1 MDSHSDLAD
10 VTLAPIGRSRL
21 YEQVIARVRD
31 HIDIQG
37 LEPGDRLLPER
48 EMAER
53 LGVSRT
59 SLRQALTALEVMGL
73 IEVRHGGGAFI
84 TQPPE
89 ALLPHLAAALADAH
103 EQLPAIM
110 EVRQAIETQTAR
122 LAGLRRTQSDI
133 EGLARALEE
142 MAKAGADVERA
153 AEADRHFHDGI
164 AVAARSPLLYE
175 LWAHTADPIDF
186 TRRASLARPGRPAAS
201 LRAHRRIFDAI
212 VSGDGN
218 GAARAMRKHLDVV
231 ADVGFLD
238 TLRHLAA

>member
-1 MDSHSDLAD
+1 MTGSHPDHAAL
-10 VTLAPIGRSRL
+10 VPIGRSRL

-31 HIDIQG
+31 HIDLEG

-73 IEVRHGGGAFI
+73 VEVRHGGGVFI

-89 ALLPHLAAALADAH
+89 ALLPHLATALADAH
-103 EQLPAIM
+103 AQLPAIM
-110 EVRQAIETQTAR
+110 EVRQAIETQNAR
-122 LAGLRRTQSDI
+122 LAALRRTRDDI
-133 EGLARALEE
+133 DGLTGALQE
-142 MAKAGADVERA
+142 M
-153 AEADRHFHDGI
+153 AEADDDVDRAADADRRFHDGI
-164 AVAARSPLLYE
+164 ATAARNPLLHE
-175 LWAHTADPIDF
+175 LWVHMAGPIDS

-201 LRAHRRIFDAI
+201 LRAHRRILDAI
-212 VSGDGN
+212 ARGEGN
-218 GAARAMRKHLDVV
+218 RAARAMRKHLDVV

-238 TLRHLAA
+238 TLRHPD